1 MELNLCLLGDRDSY
15 YKDFDTNNSQK
26 GEKSKSGDF
35 HSDGQSALLK
45 NNTENNNNDP
55 VVGQKRPIT
64 NNDGDNNTPANFPCF
79 QNPAQT
85 VYDVEEDLETIN
97 QIDQEQT
104 VHINQRTFGNIKKLH
119 EQLLI
124 LQNCG
129 EIYTP
134 QLIITCHNG

>member
-97 QIDQEQT
+97 QIDQEHQI
-104 VHINQRTFGNIKKLH
+104 HQNLEDAISEGLASIIKK
-119 EQLLI
+119 
-124 LQNCG
+124 NCSY
-129 EIYTP
+129 ESENI
-134 QLIITCHNG
+134 QQH